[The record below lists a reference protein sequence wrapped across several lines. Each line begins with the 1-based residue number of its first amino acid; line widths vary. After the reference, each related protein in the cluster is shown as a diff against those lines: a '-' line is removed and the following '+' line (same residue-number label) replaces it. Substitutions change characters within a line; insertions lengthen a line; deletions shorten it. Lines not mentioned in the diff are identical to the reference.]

1 MIELIKELV
10 ENKIIQ
16 NELEII
22 FKSGKKIH
30 GLIKNL
36 SIADITRR
44 IKILKLTEILK
55 KL

>member
-1 MIELIKELV
+1 MIELLKELV
-10 ENKIIQ
+10 ENKIIR

-22 FKSGKKIH
+22 LKSGKKIH

-36 SIADITRR
+36 SPTDITRR
-44 IKILKLTEILK
+44 IKIIKLTEILK